1 MAVALSNARARYRAA
16 PRQAEL
22 DLLLARRR
30 TAVEPA
36 ATGGAIE
43 DRCQLL
49 ALQLGVRRACVFL
62 AEDGVLVAAHAYH
75 ADGSVDLDGF
85 RAFTAASSPPPLLWL
100 ALSVRTTLVVYC
112 SAPALTGGCCVQR
125 LGVGSGPRIPVATGQ
140 VPLAAL
146 TLD

>member
-75 ADGSVDLDGF
+75 ADGSVALDGI
-85 RAFTAASSPPPLLWL
+85 RDFTAASSPPPIVEI
-100 ALSVRTTLVVYC
+100 AFRDRKTLVVDE
-112 SAPALTGGCCVQR
+112 SAPAM
-125 LGVGSGPRIPVATGQ
+125 LGVWWRSEERRGGTEGEMTCKSRW
-140 VPLAAL
+140 
-146 TLD
+146 